1 MTEEPYLDPKRYVTW
16 RALGTIIVVLWAL
29 QFGLECLVSQ
39 QQTNLESKFEEMEA
53 MFEAAAWPV
62 QADEQKSDEEA
73 ERANEPQSGKEAE

>member
-39 QQTNLESKFEEMEA
+39 QQTNLESKFEEVEA
-53 MFEAAAWPV
+53 FLEAAKAEK
-62 QADEQKSDEEA
+62 ADEQTSD
-73 ERANEPQSGKEAE
+73 KEAE